1 MTRRP
6 PTAEPAAADAPSLWD
21 AGPPRSRLRR
31 WRDQSLTVDALYRT
45 ARNPQGAIGL
55 TIFLLLV
62 FLAVFAD
69 LIAPYGEAEQIRG
82 ARLLAPSGTYWF
94 GTDDLARDMF
104 SRILFGLRISLY
116 VSVAGV
122 LGGGAVGTLIGFV
135 AGYAGGWAET
145 ILMRLVDTMLA
156 FPFLLLGIAVLAILG
171 TGTSQVALALGI
183 ANVPVFAR
191 IARAQLLSEKER
203 DYVLAARALGATP
216 PRIVMRHIATNAL
229 PPLLVQGALAMAFA
243 VIAEATLSFLG
254 LGASPPTPTLGIILA
269 DGRRWLFAGAWWFV
283 LFPTLGLSLILLS
296 LNFLADAVVEAIDPH
311 RRH

>member
-1 MTRRP
+1 MSVFDPPVARP
-6 PTAEPAAADAPSLWD
+6 W
-21 AGPPRSRLRR
+21 LRR
-31 WRDQSLTVDALYRT
+31 MRDQSLTVDAFYRT
-45 ARNPQGAIGL
+45 VTNPQGFIGVVIFGGLVLLAI
-55 TIFLLLV
+55 
-62 FLAVFAD
+62 FAD

-82 ARLLAPSGTYWF
+82 ARLLSPTSEYWF
-94 GTDDLARDMF
+94 GTDDLNRDMF

-122 LGGGAVGTLIGFV
+122 LGGGAAGTIIGFL
-135 AGYAGGWAET
+135 AGYAGGWLET
-145 ILMRLVDTMLA
+145 ILMRLVDTLLA

-171 TGTSQVALALGI
+171 TGTEQVALALGI

-191 IARAQLLSEKER
+191 IARAQLLTEKER
-203 DYVLAARALGATP
+203 DYVLAARAIGAAP
-216 PRIVMRHIATNAL
+216 GRIIWRHIATNAL
-229 PPLLVQGALAMAFA
+229 PPLLVQAALAMAFA

-296 LNFLADAVVEAIDPH
+296 LNFVADSVVEAIDPH

>member
-1 MTRRP
+1 MRD
-6 PTAEPAAADAPSLWD
+6 ESL
-21 AGPPRSRLRR
+21 S
-31 WRDQSLTVDALYRT
+31 VDALYRT
-45 ARNPQGAIGL
+45 AANPQGAIGL
-55 TIFLLLV
+55 FILITLV
-62 FLAVFAD
+62 VLAAFANV
-69 LIAPYGEAEQIRG
+69 IAPFGEAEQIRG
-82 ARLLAPSGTYWF
+82 SRLLSPNSTHIF
-94 GTDDLARDMF
+94 GTDDLSRDTF

-116 VSVAGV
+116 VSVVGV
-122 LGGGAVGTLIGFV
+122 FGGGSLGTLIGFIS
-135 AGYAGGWAET
+135 GYAGGWPET

-191 IARAQLLSEKER
+191 ISRAQLLTEKER

-216 PRIVMRHIATNAL
+216 ARIILRHITTNAL
-229 PPLLVQGALAMAFA
+229 PPLLVQAALAMAFA

-254 LGASPPTPTLGIILA
+254 LGASPPTATLGIILS
-269 DGRRWLFAGAWWFV
+269 DGRRWLFSGAWWFV
-283 LFPTLGLSLILLS
+283 FFPTLGLALILLS